1 MTESTSRQAQA
12 LPRRSELRTEDTW
25 DLESI
30 FATNAEWE
38 TARAGVEER
47 LPALA
52 AYQGRVGESA
62 MSLLNALQLHDQ
74 LRQQVD
80 QIEVYAHLRRAEDA
94 TNAESAALAEQPAT
108 SIQTW
113 RQLPPSL
120 NPRFSA
126 SIRIR
131 LTPSLP
137 SEPDLEIYRHYFTQL
152 GRMRDHVR
160 SAEVEELLAQAN
172 NVMFGFASVR
182 GALENAD
189 LDLGKIEDADG
200 NVVQLG
206 QGNLQTYLRD
216 SDRRVRQQA
225 WTSAADAYLSMK
237 NSFAGT
243 LAGGVKRDVFEMRAR
258 NFSSSLEASLYPNA
272 IPVEV
277 FHNLVD
283 TVWKNLPTWHKYF
296 EIRKRTLNLDVQ
308 HEWDI
313 TASLTKNGPVIPF
326 DDGMEMILESLAPL
340 GGEYVEI
347 VRQGVADRWVDAWA
361 NIGKGGGAFSAGS
374 KGTLPFISMSYQ
386 NDLSSVSTLTHE
398 LGHSMHSYYTW
409 QNQPVIYSQYSMFV
423 AEAASNMHQTLLGRH
438 LFGQDRDRAFQIAMI
453 EERMGNHLRYFFT
466 MPILAKF
473 ELECHEMV
481 ERGEALTAES
491 MIDTLAGIY
500 NEAYGGRVEVDHDR
514 MGITWARFP
523 HLFANFYVFQYATG
537 ISAAAAMGQ
546 QVVEE
551 GEPARKRYLDF
562 LKAGDSKFP
571 IDALR
576 DAGIDMLGPAPVQAA
591 FDILAGY
598 VDRLDELT
606 R

>member
-1 MTESTSRQAQA
+1 MTESTGRQTQA
-12 LPRRSELRTEDTW
+12 LPRRFELRREDTW
-25 DLESI
+25 NLESI

-52 AYQGRVGESA
+52 AFQGRVGESA
-62 MSLLNALQLHDQ
+62 TSLLNALQLHDQ
-74 LRQQVD
+74 LRKEVD

-94 TNAESAALAEQPAT
+94 TNPESSALAERAGNLDSNLAAT
-108 SIQTW
+108 
-113 RQLPPSL
+113 
-120 NPRFSA
+120 A
-126 SIRIR
+126 SFIEPEI
-131 LTPSLP
+131 LGLAPDTIDSYIA
-137 SEPDLEIYRHYFTQL
+137 SEPGLEIYHHYFTRL

-160 SAEVEELLAQAN
+160 SAEIEELLAQAN
-172 NVMFGFASVR
+172 NVMFGFSSIR

-189 LDLGKIEDADG
+189 LDLGEIEDTDG

-237 NSFAGT
+237 NTFAGT
-243 LAGGVKRDVFEMRAR
+243 LAGGIKRDVFEMRAR

-313 TASLTKNGPVIPF
+313 TASLTNDGPVIPF
-326 DDGMEMILESLAPL
+326 DDGMQMILESLAPL
-340 GGEYVEI
+340 GDEYIEI
-347 VRQGVADRWVDAWA
+347 VRQGVADRWVDAWP

-374 KGTLPFISMSYQ
+374 NGTLPFISMSYQ
-386 NDLSSVSTLTHE
+386 NDLGSVSTLTHE

-409 QNQPVIYSQYSMFV
+409 QNQPVIYSHYSMFV

-473 ELECHEMV
+473 ELDCHEKV

>member
-1 MTESTSRQAQA
+1 MTDSAGRQTQA

-30 FATNAEWE
+30 FATNADWE

-52 AYQGRVGESA
+52 AFQGRVGQSA
-62 MSLLNALQLHDQ
+62 TSLLNALQLHEQ
-74 LRQQVD
+74 LRKEVD
-80 QIEVYAHLRRAEDA
+80 RIDVYAHLRRAEDA
-94 TNAESAALAEQPAT
+94 TDPESAAIAERAGILDSNLAAT
-108 SIQTW
+108 ASFIEPEI
-113 RQLPPSL
+113 LSL
-120 NPRFSA
+120 APETIDSFIA
-126 SIRIR
+126 G
-131 LTPSLP
+131 
-137 SEPDLEIYRHYFTQL
+137 EADLEIYRHYFTQL

-172 NVMFGFASVR
+172 NVMYGFSSVR

-200 NVVQLG
+200 NIVQLG

-216 SDRRVRQQA
+216 RDRGVRRRA
-225 WTSAADAYLSMK
+225 WTSAADAYLGMK
-237 NSFAGT
+237 NTFAGT
-243 LAGGVKRDVFEMRAR
+243 LAGGIKRDVIEMRAR
-258 NFSSSLEASLYPNA
+258 NFSSSREASLYPNA
-272 IPVEV
+272 IPAEV

-296 EIRKRTLNLDVQ
+296 EIRKRTLNLDAH

-313 TASLTKNGPVIPF
+313 TASLTDDGPVIPF
-326 DDGMEMILESLAPL
+326 DDGMQMILESLAPL
-340 GGEYVEI
+340 GDEYVEI

-409 QNQPVIYSQYSMFV
+409 LNQPVVYSHYSMFV
-423 AEAASNMHQTLLGRH
+423 AEAASNMHQTLLGRY
-438 LFGQDRDRAFQIAMI
+438 LFGQERDKAFQIAMI

-473 ELECHEMV
+473 ELDCHEKV

-546 QVVEE
+546 QVIEE
-551 GEPARKRYLDF
+551 GEPARQRYLDF
-562 LKAGDSKFP
+562 LKAGGSKFP

-576 DAGIDMLGPAPVQAA
+576 DAGIDMRDPAPVQAA